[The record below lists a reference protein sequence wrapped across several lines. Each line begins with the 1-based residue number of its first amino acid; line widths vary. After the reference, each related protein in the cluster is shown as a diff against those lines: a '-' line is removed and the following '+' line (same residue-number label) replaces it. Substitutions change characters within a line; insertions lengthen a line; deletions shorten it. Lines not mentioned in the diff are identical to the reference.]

1 MGITIKLVG
10 ALRYTLGTNTL
21 TFNREKCES
30 VRELIKEVAKL
41 KPEIRKT
48 LIDQQ
53 LDDPRPNA
61 LILVN
66 GKEISVLEGLDTI
79 LNEGDEVVL
88 VSVVHGG

>member
-1 MGITIKLVG
+1 MGITIKFVG
-10 ALRYTLGTNTL
+10 ALRYTLGTNDL
-21 TFNREKCES
+21 TFDKEKCQS
-30 VRELIKEVAKL
+30 VRELIKELVKQ

-66 GKEISVLEGLDTI
+66 GKEISVLEGLDTT
-79 LNEGDEVVL
+79 LNEGDEVAL